1 MGCLITKF
9 LELRWIKQAQGIC
22 RYRVGYL
29 REAREEHLHCVK
41 ISVASL
47 DISVPLAIDG
57 DFPGTL
63 QLVSGDLWSPDVAVI
78 KTRLNKQ

>member
-1 MGCLITKF
+1 MSDLKISRTS
-9 LELRWIKQAQGIC
+9 LDQASARDTPISGRIF
-22 RYRVGYL
+22 RD
-29 REAREEHLHCVK
+29 AREEHLHCVK

-78 KTRLNKQ
+78 KTRLNNKQ